1 MSRCLGHPPR
11 PLEPQP
17 LRGALESASL
27 RSPVVLH
34 PHTREPLV
42 CPMVQLHKRPCPEA
56 CKDPCSCRIVSQLPP
71 SCKRKKLTLSPSFA
85 YKYFHPGGL
94 SKRAVLKSY
103 LFPFAESHLQIVL
116 EGPGSEFPEISCLYV
131 CVHWLYSS
139 AGSDEGPPGVLIAVY
154 CFPVRQTRISA

>member
-56 CKDPCSCRIVSQLPP
+56 CKDPCSCRIVSHLPP

-94 SKRAVLKSY
+94 SKRAVFKELPLSFCRIPSVDCLGRSRVWVSWDLMPLCVFIDCIPVLVLMKVHQEC
-103 LFPFAESHLQIVL
+103 LLPCIV
-116 EGPGSEFPEISCLYV
+116 F
-131 CVHWLYSS
+131 
-139 AGSDEGPPGVLIAVY
+139 
-154 CFPVRQTRISA
+154 Q

>member
-17 LRGALESASL
+17 LKGALESASL

-85 YKYFHPGGL
+85 YKYFHPDGL
-94 SKRAVLKSY
+94 SKRAVFKELPLSFCRIPSADCLGRSRVWVSWDLMPLCVCSLTVFQCWFWRRSTRSAY
-103 LFPFAESHLQIVL
+103 CRVLF
-116 EGPGSEFPEISCLYV
+116 
-131 CVHWLYSS
+131 SS
-139 AGSDEGPPGVLIAVY
+139 K
-154 CFPVRQTRISA
+154 TN